1 VRTSAH
7 LLCVL
12 LLSALVACSG
22 SDASTPG
29 ETAPPP
35 SRAST
40 TVDTGSTETTS
51 TPAQTE
57 PPVTT
62 LTSERPTTT
71 ETPSPTDVETSTTVA
86 NQGGF
91 LPEDLGPR
99 VDSVPGVNSAGEI
112 TQLLDGVWIFVAT
125 EPDPADPN
133 VVSPLPEDAEILA
146 AYAEAQGAYHEQASQ
161 SPLDPQPGE
170 RMQAAFADEGQ
181 RLAENVLVPESQ
193 AGRHLDLIDGIVL
206 RPVVVADPRSDSE
219 AFIFDCQL
227 DGTVFV
233 NEDGSLPEGTTPGV
247 REFPQ
252 IASVILQDGEW
263 IVDRL
268 TRDERACV

>member
-1 VRTSAH
+1 MRTSAH
-7 LLCVL
+7 LICVL
-12 LLSALVACSG
+12 LLAVLAACNG
-22 SDASTPG
+22 SEAANPE

-40 TVDTGSTETTS
+40 TVDTDLAETTS
-51 TPAQTE
+51 PPTE

-62 LTSERPTTT
+62 ETSEQPTTI
-71 ETPSPTDVETSTTVA
+71 ETPAPIDVETSTTVA
-86 NQGGF
+86 DQGGF
-91 LPEDLGPR
+91 LPEELGPR

-112 TQLLDGVWIFVAT
+112 TQLLEGVWIFVPT
-125 EPDPADPN
+125 EPDPADAN
-133 VVSPLPEDAEILA
+133 VVPPLPEDAEILA

-170 RMQAAFADEGQ
+170 PMRATFADAGQ
-181 RLAENVLVPESQ
+181 RLADNVLIPESE
-193 AGRHLDLIDGIVL
+193 AGRHLDLSDGIVL
-206 RPVVVADPRSDSE
+206 RPVVVADPRSDTE

-227 DGTVFV
+227 DGTIFV

-252 IASVILQDGEW
+252 IASVILQDGKW

>member
-1 VRTSAH
+1 M
-7 LLCVL
+7 
-12 LLSALVACSG
+12 
-22 SDASTPG
+22 
-29 ETAPPP
+29 
-35 SRAST
+35 
-40 TVDTGSTETTS
+40 
-51 TPAQTE
+51 
-57 PPVTT
+57 
-62 LTSERPTTT
+62 
-71 ETPSPTDVETSTTVA
+71 A
-86 NQGGF
+86 NGGGF
-91 LPEDLGPR
+91 LPEELGPR

-125 EPDPADPN
+125 EPDPADAN
-133 VVSPLPEDAEILA
+133 VVPPLPEDAEILA

-170 RMQAAFADEGQ
+170 AMQASFADAGQ
-181 RLAENVLVPESQ
+181 RLADNVLIPERE
-193 AGRHLDLIDGIVL
+193 AGRHLDLSDGIVL
-206 RPVVVADPRSDSE
+206 RPVVVADPRSETE

-233 NEDGSLPEGTTPGV
+233 NEDGSLPEGTTRGV

>member
-1 VRTSAH
+1 M
-7 LLCVL
+7 
-12 LLSALVACSG
+12 
-22 SDASTPG
+22 
-29 ETAPPP
+29 
-35 SRAST
+35 
-40 TVDTGSTETTS
+40 
-51 TPAQTE
+51 
-57 PPVTT
+57 
-62 LTSERPTTT
+62 
-71 ETPSPTDVETSTTVA
+71 
-86 NQGGF
+86 
-91 LPEDLGPR
+91 PEELGPR

-125 EPDPADPN
+125 EPDPADAN
-133 VVSPLPEDAEILA
+133 VVPPLPEDAEILA

-170 RMQAAFADEGQ
+170 AMQASFADAGQ
-181 RLAENVLVPESQ
+181 RLADNVLIPERE
-193 AGRHLDLIDGIVL
+193 AGRHLDLSDGIVL
-206 RPVVVADPRSDSE
+206 RPVVVADPRSETE

-233 NEDGSLPEGTTPGV
+233 NEDGSLPEGTTRGV